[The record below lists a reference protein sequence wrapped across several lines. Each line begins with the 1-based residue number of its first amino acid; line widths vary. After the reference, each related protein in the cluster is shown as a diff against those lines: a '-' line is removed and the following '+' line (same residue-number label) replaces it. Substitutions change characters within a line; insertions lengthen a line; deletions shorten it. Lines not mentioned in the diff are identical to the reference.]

1 MSEEEKYN
9 DLKNL
14 LKSLPKVKSRNDFE
28 TNLFRRLREIES
40 GKYSPRR
47 LWNLPV
53 RPVRFGW
60 LTNVVKPAYISAV
73 GVTVLLL
80 ICVVLY
86 FSYLPNKNQTIP
98 QVTQSTSTEGNKT
111 EQPPLQN
118 ENLGITKNE
127 TTPSDRTTIERR
139 ETIPYIPELEKPSSD
154 REITIPSPVEK
165 SETIA
170 PSERSIE
177 AEQKTMDKEVKK
189 EEKTDGLRKSE
200 SQEAPVMKKDEK
212 LNKEDEVLQKVITP
226 SMNEENVMGKDTNK
240 SDSMKVMSKM
250 KKVGKKALDS
260 KDSLK
265 NQPSKKP
272 VLKDEKQP
280 DTTK

>member
-1 MSEEEKYN
+1 LSEEEKYN

-28 TNLFRRLREIES
+28 TNLFRSLREIES
-40 GKYSPRR
+40 GKYSSQKLR
-47 LWNLPV
+47 NLTV

-60 LTNVVKPAYISAV
+60 LTNVVKPAYISAI

-80 ICVVLY
+80 ICIVLY
-86 FSYLPNKNQTIP
+86 FSYLPNKNQTVP
-98 QVTQSTSTEGNKT
+98 QVTQSTSTEGNRI
-111 EQPPLQN
+111 EQPPVQN
-118 ENLGITKNE
+118 EDLGITKNE
-127 TTPSDRTTIERR
+127 TTPSDRTTLERR
-139 ETIPYIPELEKPSSD
+139 ENVPYTPELEKPSSEY
-154 REITIPSPVEK
+154 EITIPQSIEK
-165 SETIA
+165 SETIS

-177 AEQKTMDKEVKK
+177 AEPKTLDKELKK
-189 EEKTDGLRKSE
+189 EEHIDGMRKSE

-212 LNKEDEVLQKVITP
+212 SNQQDEMLQKVITP
-226 SMNEENVMGKDTNK
+226 SVNEEKVLGKDANKPDSVKVMGK
-240 SDSMKVMSKM
+240 M
-250 KKVGKKALDS
+250 KKEGKKALDS

-265 NQPSKKP
+265 KQPSNKP